1 MNKSCASQSIL
12 ILKLLTDEI
21 EALVGD
27 DVVGSV
33 KDCDNRTLGSKNLLC
48 CIQPFRHGQDFSPQ
62 VRQEEV
68 LNLFQS

>member
-21 EALVGD
+21 EALVEV
-27 DVVGSV
+27 DVVGTV

-48 CIQPFRHGQDFSPQ
+48 CFQPFRHSQDFSLQ
-62 VRQEEV
+62 VRQEV